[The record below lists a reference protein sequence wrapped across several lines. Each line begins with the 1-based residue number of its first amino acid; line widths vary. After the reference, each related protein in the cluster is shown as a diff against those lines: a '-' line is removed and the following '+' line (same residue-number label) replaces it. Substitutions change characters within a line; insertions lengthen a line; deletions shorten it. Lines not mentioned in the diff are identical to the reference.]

1 MRLILIIII
10 FVIIFVT
17 DLGLG
22 FSISLS
28 MNPQTSFAV
37 YLIIMFSGIGVL
49 VNSLNLWGLISKE
62 IKLEFGIIT
71 KDNK

>member
-17 DLGLG
+17 GLGLG

-28 MNPQTSFAV
+28 MNPQTSFAG
-37 YLIIMFSGIGVL
+37 YLLIMFSEIGVL
-49 VNSLNLWGLISKE
+49 VNSLNLWAWISKE
-62 IKLEFGIIT
+62 IKLVFGI
-71 KDNK
+71 

>member
-17 DLGLG
+17 GLGLG

-37 YLIIMFSGIGVL
+37 YLIMMFSGIGVL
-49 VNSLNLWGLISKE
+49 VNSLNHWLLYQRNLG
-62 IKLEFGIIT
+62 
-71 KDNK
+71 